1 MLRYHLF
8 EFDYIDTILTKYRD
22 IDEIS
27 RYRYLVSK
35 YNVYFYVSINVNHS
49 TQVSTFYL
57 LALVWCIKAI
67 SVGLSEITI
76 FNYKYAA
83 YHLHHACRIVRYR
96 QWALQSIDQFELTP
110 VVTNFFVTGITV
122 KPLIL
127 VTLNFGIWVNLI
139 ILVPL
144 ILAFLLPTTL
154 KRYCIQ
160 IFAAR
165 YFRELAR
172 LAQFAK

>member
-1 MLRYHLF
+1 MLIIQHKCRLF
-8 EFDYIDTILTKYRD
+8 IYLHWFD
-22 IDEIS
+22 
-27 RYRYLVSK
+27 V
-35 YNVYFYVSINVNHS
+35 
-49 TQVSTFYL
+49 
-57 LALVWCIKAI
+57 CKAI

-83 YHLHHACRIVRYR
+83 YHLHHACRIVRYG

-139 ILVPL
+139 ILDPL